1 LSLKIVIVG
10 GGRVGSRLATILQKE
25 GNKVIVIEK
34 DKERA
39 EEIANLNPEITVINS
54 DIFDKS
60 VYKDVFEEGV
70 DIFIAATSD
79 DQTNMLACE
88 IAKRRGVQKTIAR
101 VVDPDLYEIFLELD
115 ITPVNETLAVIENI
129 KRHIHITEKEHV
141 VTQIGG
147 DRAVIIRKIVKED
160 SEIIGKNIKEAKLMK
175 YLICIDRNGEII
187 YPEEKSVIEAGD
199 ILYVISTYEDL
210 DYVKE
215 LLR

>member
-1 LSLKIVIVG
+1 MG

-39 EEIANLNPEITVINS
+39 EEIANLNSEITVINS

-60 VYKDVFEEGV
+60 VYKDVFEGGV

-115 ITPVNETLAVIENI
+115 ITPVNETLAIIENI
-129 KRHIHITEKEHV
+129 KRHIHITEHV

-147 DRAVIIRKIVKED
+147 DRAVIIREIVKED
-160 SEIIGKNIKEAKLMK
+160 SKIIGKNIKEAKLMK
-175 YLICIDRNGEII
+175 YLVCIDRNGEII
-187 YPEEKSVIEAGD
+187 YPEEKSIIEAGD
-199 ILYVISTYEDL
+199 ILYIISTYEDL